1 MDRRSAIQIGA
12 AALAVC
18 GIHPQWEAVEIS
30 HFNVEDQRIYL
41 TNGDSV
47 ALDEVYPNTTPKGA
61 WVQRMYNGGQ
71 IRRVGDKDPPHQ
83 PPRSSKERK

>member
-47 ALDEVYPNTTPKGA
+47 ALDEVYPNTTPNPTPTGPQRPRYRDSPNDRVAKEER
-61 WVQRMYNGGQ
+61 VQ
-71 IRRVGDKDPPHQ
+71 H
-83 PPRSSKERK
+83 SSC